1 MRFVGVRE
9 AQVHL
14 SGLVDRA
21 QKERVILTR
30 HGRPIAILTGVEG
43 RDLEELLLSQDP
55 GFGRTIAARRTYRG
69 PLVSH
74 ETLRAETEA
83 ELQRSRKRAPVKK
96 RGNPKRRTRTTTGRR
111 G

>member
-14 SGLVDRA
+14 SGLVDQA

-30 HGRPIAILTGVEG
+30 HGRPIAILTGLAG
-43 RDLEELLLSQDP
+43 RDLEEVLLAQDP
-55 GFGRTIAARRTYRG
+55 GFRKMITARRAYRG

-74 ETLRAETEA
+74 ETLRAETNA
-83 ELQRSRKRAPVKK
+83 ELGRTRKRRPARKKVASKK
-96 RGNPKRRTRTTTGRR
+96 RMPATTSRR

>member
-14 SGLVDRA
+14 SGLVDEA

-30 HGRPIAILTGVEG
+30 HGQPIAILTGVAG
-43 RDLEELLLSQDP
+43 RDLEEVLLVQDP
-55 GFGRTIAARRTYRG
+55 DFRRTIAARRAYRG

-74 ETLRAETEA
+74 KTLRAESNA
-83 ELQRSRKRAPVKK
+83 ELGSSMKWPPVRRKRDSKK
-96 RGNPKRRTRTTTGRR
+96 RVRAKTSR
-111 G
+111 

>member
-30 HGRPIAILTGVEG
+30 HGRPIAILTGLAG
-43 RDLEELLLSQDP
+43 KDLEEVLLAQDP
-55 GFGRTIAARRTYRG
+55 ACRTMLAARRAYRG

-74 ETLRAETEA
+74 EVLRAETNA
-83 ELQRSRKRAPVKK
+83 ELAKTRKRRHMRKRRAARPRVRTARSR
-96 RGNPKRRTRTTTGRR
+96 RR
-111 G
+111 

>member
-30 HGRPIAILTGVEG
+30 HGRPIAILTGLAG
-43 RDLEELLLSQDP
+43 RDLEEVLLAQDP
-55 GFGRTIAARRTYRG
+55 SFRRMIAARRAYRG

-74 ETLRAETEA
+74 ETLRAETNA
-83 ELQRSRKRAPVKK
+83 ELERSRRRGSVRKK
-96 RGNPKRRTRTTTGRR
+96 GDSKRRVRTTTSRR